1 MFCLYSHSFGHLL
14 YNELTCFYILLKVGY
29 LQFEQ
34 PVEVIFFFKFF
45 KPQFFC
51 FFFFAVNTMLLG
63 SKYKSMYVINQHLEI
78 SKKAPFSK
86 WKRLL
91 Q

>member
-1 MFCLYSHSFGHLL
+1 MLCLYSHSFGHLL
-14 YNELTCFYILLKVGY
+14 YNGLTCFYLLLKVGY

-34 PVEVIFFFKFF
+34 PVEVIFLKSFLSLI
-45 KPQFFC
+45 
-51 FFFFAVNTMLLG
+51 FFFPVNTVLLG

-91 Q
+91 LE